1 MLDEASENTF
11 LCTNAADAACVQKF
25 LFDGEVDKVATELKN
40 VVACTSYILEQ
51 KLVRCVS
58 TMQKTVSAFILYS
71 YKFL

>member
-11 LCTNAADAACVQKF
+11 LCTNTTDAACSQKF
-25 LFDGEVDKVATELKN
+25 LFGGEVEKAATELKN

-58 TMQKTVSAFILYS
+58 I
-71 YKFL
+71 